1 MKIKSI
7 KNITKCVVFL
17 LLVISI
23 ISCACLQQVNMPE
36 VNNAT
41 YQPYNFN
48 GEKGYVVEFE
58 ISDDSAVPEFVVI
71 NKIKRS
77 ITINDKNGLKYKVNV
92 IAQTTKIAN
101 YIVEG
106 SEQGNGIFF
115 KTNKGEVF
123 KKVDFTLIK

>member
-7 KNITKCVVFL
+7 KNIAKCVVFL

-23 ISCACLQQVNMPE
+23 ISCACMQQESFPE

-41 YQPYNFN
+41 YQSYNLN

-58 ISDDSAVPEFVVI
+58 LADDLVVPEFVVI

-77 ITINDKNGLKYKVNV
+77 ITLNDKNGLKYKVNV

-101 YIVEG
+101 YKVEG
-106 SEQGNGIFF
+106 SDKGNGIFF
-115 KTNKGEVF
+115 KSNKGDGF